1 MSTIRDVARLAGVS
15 TATVSAT
22 LSGTAF
28 VSEALR
34 VRVHDAVDKLNYSP
48 HGVARSLKRGS
59 TRLIGL
65 VIPDVTNPFMT
76 EFVQEFGELARAE
89 GYSDSPLRHRVRRR
103 AGARRHW
110 HPSDPSGRR
119 SGRLPGASADSYC
132 DGVAIGNRPAVVLID
147 NAPAG
152 LPVDSVV
159 LDNYEAAF
167 MATTHLIDR
176 GHVRIATVAG
186 PSNNLPGEERVRG
199 FRAALAARGI
209 PFDPRYVVRG
219 NFPRGGFAPS
229 GSRTS
234 CAGSAPDAIFAAGNL
249 MLVGVMR
256 GLREAGVAVPTDISV
271 DAIDDFPWATA
282 FHPALTTVR
291 QPVAEMADH
300 AMRLLQCA
308 IPADASPPRSGSN
321 CRQASSFATRWR
333 PAKRRESEVCA
344 WDPFSARGAGLFAI
358 ANPLYSATLS
368 FSWEVSKPIGTI
380 GNGLSARI
388 NCGSGGVR
396 WVRCQAKR
404 NTGGIIDDQV
414 VQVQWEFSVGP

>member
-89 GYSDSPLRHRVRRR
+89 GYSILLCDTGFDAERERDVIGILRTHRVDGLV
-103 AGARRHW
+103 A
-110 HPSDPSGRR
+110 S
-119 SGRLPGASADSYC
+119 PGASAESYC
-132 DGVAIGNRPAVVLID
+132 DGVAIGKRPAVVLID

-152 LPVDSVV
+152 LPVDTVV

-167 MATTHLIDR
+167 TATTHLIDR

-219 NFPRGGFAPS
+219 NFLEEDSRRAVRELLALDPRP
-229 GSRTS
+229 T
-234 CAGSAPDAIFAAGNL
+234 AIFAAGNL

-256 GLREAGVAVPTDISV
+256 GLREAGVAVPTDMSV

-282 FHPALTTVR
+282 FSPALTTVR
-291 QPVAEMADH
+291 QPVARIADH
-300 AMRLLQCA
+300 AMRLLSA
-308 IPADASPPRSGSN
+308 RISGDASPPSRVEL
-321 CRQASSFATRWR
+321 
-333 PAKRRESEVCA
+333 P
-344 WDPFSARGAGLFAI
+344 
-358 ANPLYSATLS
+358 ATL
-368 FSWEVSKPIGTI
+368 
-380 GNGLSARI
+380 L
-388 NCGSGGVR
+388 VR
-396 WVRCQAKR
+396 
-404 NTGGIIDDQV
+404 D
-414 VQVQWEFSVGP
+414 SVADLR